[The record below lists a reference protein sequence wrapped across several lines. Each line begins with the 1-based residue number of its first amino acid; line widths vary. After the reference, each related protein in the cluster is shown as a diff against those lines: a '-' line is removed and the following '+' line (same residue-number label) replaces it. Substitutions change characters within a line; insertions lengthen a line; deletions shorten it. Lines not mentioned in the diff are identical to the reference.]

1 MTRLEDALREILTQE
16 LKYLQKFGVVHLG
29 FRYFLPNGKSFGRPT
44 IQSWYGQTR
53 TADFYEHQKF
63 YLTKELIY
71 LTEHKFCY
79 VTRANDQEDSQYL
92 TWLQKLGLNNSVG
105 IYKFQQS
112 RIDSFF
118 FICEANSGKQR
129 DDLIN
134 NMQWLE
140 HHVNSL
146 TNQINKIPQEIIDYP
161 EEDFSI
167 DKSVCEEIFKHCSAS
182 AKFSTCCID
191 IMLSGKQ
198 ISISSRELEVLQFLK
213 FGESNKIIAFKL
225 GVNERTIERQLY
237 NLKEKFC
244 LNSKSEL
251 ITIANSPQLQTIL
264 Y

>member
-1 MTRLEDALREILTQE
+1 MTRLEDDLREILTQE
-16 LKYLQKFGVVHLG
+16 LKQLQKFGVVHLG

-44 IQSWYGQTR
+44 IKNWYEQKHSEE
-53 TADFYEHQKF
+53 FYNQMKL
-63 YLTKELIY
+63 YLTQELIY
-71 LTEHKFCY
+71 LIENKFCY
-79 VTRANDQEDSQYL
+79 VTRANDQDNSQYL
-92 TWLQKLGLNNSVG
+92 TWLKKFGLNNSVG
-105 IYKFQQS
+105 IYKFNQS
-112 RIDSFF
+112 RINSFF
-118 FICEANSGKQR
+118 FVCEANAGKQR

-167 DKSVCEEIFKHCSAS
+167 DKSICEEIFKHCSAS

-198 ISISSRELEVLQFLK
+198 ISISSRELEVLRFLK
-213 FGESNKIIAFKL
+213 SGASNKIIAYKL
-225 GVNERTIERQLY
+225 GVNEKTIERQLY

-244 LNSKSEL
+244 LNSKSGL